1 MEQKMLRRQG
11 RENAFLVLF
20 SAGFAETLQ
29 EAIELSR
36 EAEEYAL
43 DEFGEKTVLD
53 YDAHAEEVDTL
64 IEERLQGWTMKR
76 LPRVTLTLLRLA
88 VAEMLYGE
96 EKKPAVAIN
105 EAVELAKKYG
115 GDDDYQF
122 VNGLLGRVVRDLKL
136 DSAEA

>member
-1 MEQKMLRRQG
+1 MEQKMLRRQS

-36 EAEEYAL
+36 EADEYAL

-64 IEERLQGWTMKR
+64 IDERLQGWTMKR

-122 VNGLLGRVVRDLKL
+122 INGLLGCVVRDLKL
-136 DSAEA
+136 DSAEE

>member
-1 MEQKMLRRQG
+1 MDQKMLRRQS

-20 SAGFAETLQ
+20 SAGFAESLQ
-29 EAIELSR
+29 EAIDLSR

-43 DEFGEKTVLD
+43 DAFGEKTIRD
-53 YDAHAEEVDTL
+53 FEAHAEEVDAL

-88 VAEMLYGE
+88 VSEMLYGE

-122 VNGLLGRVVRDLKL
+122 VNGLLGRIVRDLKL
-136 DSAEA
+136 DSTEA